1 MAKSF
6 KYPLYSII
14 ASFAVLASMT
24 GCVEEEIIPDAA
36 EAGIPVKARL
46 TFGTKG
52 TDDIAVT
59 TKAELNSYSDII
71 SLFLFIYNEAGT
83 VCEQV
88 LELDSS
94 KLSEDTQATDDDG
107 HHYYTAEINTT
118 TGKKR
123 ICGVANYATV
133 QNWVDFEEKV
143 KEYGQDAMNGKSS
156 EEIGKSLF
164 YLIDDYISG
173 GKTIEFNTA
182 QMIFTGA
189 ETISVSKDGSTDKD
203 LKLQR
208 IVANVEFNISNGKTS
223 DGNTVAFR
231 PVNYKIYNLPKGTR
245 LSGGRVTEDN
255 PEEARPEFY
264 YDGVENTRITSSEKG
279 YSFTFFMPENVQPDA
294 SAKVE
299 SAAQREEW
307 DYENNVG
314 AEPGEKD
321 YTHTT
326 ENATFVVI
334 SGEYAEYDSENN
346 LKKSGNTSYTVHLG
360 DFSKGYRD
368 EHPENPYGNF
378 SVRRNYSYTYNI
390 TINGVSSIT
399 AEVET
404 DGPGKQQGAEG
415 SIVNIEDITRSF
427 SLDAHFEQILLT
439 YNLSNIAN
447 AVRNMNLT
455 DGDADGNGI
464 NDVDEAIGNYL
475 RLHVDTPFQDG
486 SVDVYPYTLYSQA
499 VSGENPATGPDAAA
513 EAAKAEAL
521 NGKADYKW
529 VEFYP
534 QSSYTSLSA
543 YPGLPLWKNDG
554 KDINTKTDNE
564 YLIDAYD
571 LCVKLGKA
579 VRKLYDKKDVS
590 TGNNAEDGITV
601 TEINGVYYAFFT
613 GFVDEYYY
621 FSDPLG
627 KESDWIW
634 SDFVNK
640 DARVMM
646 ISMNV
651 KSSDDGN
658 SVSSNVH
665 TYILQRSIQTF
676 YDDTNAAGLTAFG
689 IETFNETRL
698 MKTGECIAYGTDDA
712 NGRKNTLAILGATS
726 RNTDWSFFINQSQNG
741 YLNSIGNND
750 DRKSRLSGTY
760 AHDDMA
766 YAACLSRNRDL
777 NGNNK
782 IDPEEVRWYLPSIN
796 EYLRIGLGGQSI
808 SGEAQLY
815 SGDKALMKE
824 GDYPTSY
831 IADGALYYTSTSG
844 KHVYW
849 AVEKGAYGSNTD
861 YGEGNNK
868 GKFNIRCI
876 RLLPSDLEGLNR
888 QSEATFELK
897 RKGTGYYNYNYVIDC
912 RDKLIPSLYRTTPAN
927 YPLLPH
933 AEEDEANR
941 FYKGFVIARN
951 NLSHNGTSRFNL
963 SEVQNRDGDR
973 YDPCSQYYSEEGTP
987 SGSYWRVPNLTELTI
1002 MASINDVLQ
1011 LTEPTG
1017 TSTQFSNMHVRRGF
1031 WFNQNQITCN
1041 VATVKK
1047 VNGNKLDAEVDANW
1061 QESPIYIRCVR
1072 DASDSELDS
1081 SQPYP
1086 GY

>member
-1 MAKSF
+1 
-6 KYPLYSII
+6 
-14 ASFAVLASMT
+14 MT
-24 GCVEEEIIPDAA
+24 GCVEEEIVPDAA
-36 EAGIPVKARL
+36 ESGIPVKARL

-94 KLSEDTQATDDDG
+94 KLFEDNPATDDDG
-107 HHYYTAEINTT
+107 HHYYTAELNTT

-123 ICGVANYATV
+123 ICGVANYTTV
-133 QNWVDFEEKV
+133 ENWTDFEKKV
-143 KEYGQDAMNGKSS
+143 REYGEAALNGTSS
-156 EEIGKSLF
+156 EDIGKSLF
-164 YLIDDYISG
+164 YLIDDYVDAGS
-173 GKTIEFNTA
+173 TIEFNTA

-189 ETISVSKDGSTDKD
+189 ETITVAEDGSTDKD

-223 DGNTVAFR
+223 EGNTVAFR
-231 PVNYKIYNLPKGTR
+231 PVSYKIYNLPKGTR

-264 YDGVENTRITSSEKG
+264 YDGVENTRITSSGKG

-294 SAKVE
+294 SAMVE

-307 DYENNVG
+307 DYESNVG

-334 SGEYAEYDSENN
+334 SGEYAEYDPENN

-360 DFSKGYRD
+360 DFSEGYRN

-390 TINGVSSIT
+390 TINGVSAIT

-427 SLDAHFEQILLT
+427 SLDAHYEQILLT
-439 YNLSNIAN
+439 YNLSNIAE
-447 AVRNMNLT
+447 AVRNTAGLT
-455 DGDADGNGI
+455 NTDADGNGI

-475 RLHVDTPFQDG
+475 RLHIDTPFQDG
-486 SVDVYPYTLYSQA
+486 SVDLYPYTLYCEA
-499 VSGENPATGPDAAA
+499 VSGTAPETEEATTAA
-513 EAAKAEAL
+513 EAAKTDAL
-521 NGKADYKW
+521 NGKADCKW

-534 QSSYTSLSA
+534 QDSHTSLSA
-543 YPGLPLWKNDG
+543 YPGLPLWKNG
-554 KDINTKTDNE
+554 STDINTRTDNE
-564 YLIDAYD
+564 HLIDAYD

-579 VRKLYDKKDVS
+579 VRKIYDGQSIS
-590 TGNNAEDGITV
+590 TADNAEDGITV
-601 TEINGVYYAFFT
+601 SETDGVYYAFFT

-627 KESDWIW
+627 KKTDWRW

-651 KSSDDGN
+651 QSSDDGN
-658 SVSSNVH
+658 SISSNVH

-676 YDDTNAAGLTAFG
+676 YDDTKAAGLTAFG
-689 IETFNETRL
+689 METFNETGL
-698 MKTGECIAYGTDDA
+698 MKKGAVSSYGYDDA
-712 NGRKNTLAILGATS
+712 DGRKNTLAILGAANS
-726 RNTDWSFFINQSQNG
+726 PDWSGYIDQTLNG
-741 YLNSIGNND
+741 YLNSIGNRD
-750 DRKSRLSGTY
+750 DRKSRLSGAY
-760 AHDDMA
+760 KNADMA
-766 YAACLSRNRDL
+766 YTACMSRNRDL
-777 NGNNK
+777 NGDGK
-782 IDPEEVRWYLPSIN
+782 IDSDEVRWYLPAIN
-796 EYLRIGLGGQSI
+796 EYLRIGLGGQAI

-824 GDYPTSY
+824 GEYPHSY
-831 IADGALYYTSTSG
+831 IADGALYYTSTNE
-844 KHVYW
+844 KQVYW
-849 AVEKGAYGSNTD
+849 AVEKGAYGKDET
-861 YGEGNNK
+861 YGSGRY
-868 GKFNIRCI
+868 NIRCV
-876 RLLPSDLEGLNR
+876 RLLPSDLANLDET
-888 QSEATFELK
+888 SDATFELK
-897 RKGTGYYNYNYVIDC
+897 KKLTQIGSGWGSYHETNYVIDC
-912 RDKLIPSLYRTTPAN
+912 RDKLVPSLYRTTQAN
-927 YPLLPH
+927 FALLPH

-941 FYKGFVIARN
+941 FYKGFVIARRDLN
-951 NLSHNGTSRFNL
+951 HNGSTFEL
-963 SEVQNRDGDR
+963 SDVQNRDGDR
-973 YDPCSQYYSEEGTP
+973 SDPCSKYYSEEGQP

-1002 MASINDVLQ
+1002 MASINDDLQ
-1011 LTEPTG
+1011 LTQPTG

-1031 WFNQNQITCN
+1031 WFYQDQITCN
-1041 VATVKK
+1041 VATVRE

-1061 QESPIYIRCVR
+1061 QESQIYIRCVR

-1081 SQPYP
+1081 SQPVS